1 MARLSLG
8 IQGSRRQKPFNLYCL
23 LFDDLA
29 MLDMVEFLL
38 QTRNKGDSVHVGS
51 QLRETF
57 SESLDI
63 YTQKFTSLRVL
74 IVE

>member
-8 IQGSRRQKPFNLYCL
+8 IQGSRRQKPLNLYCL

-38 QTRNKGDSVHVGS
+38 QTRNKGDSVHVRS

-63 YTQKFTSLRVL
+63 YTQKFTSLRAL